1 MNSSEENP
9 KPKQL
14 LRPQPG
20 HGWVLSI
27 IIFLMGGCG
36 LAYEYTFSK
45 IASDL
50 LGNSV
55 QQWAIIIAVMLFFM
69 GVGSEI
75 QRYISD
81 KKVVSSL
88 LYSQLLLALLGGFGP
103 ILMLWAFTSYPYHYG
118 LVHYGLTSII
128 GIIIG
133 FEIPLIS
140 RINTRFAKDISNN
153 LARVLKM
160 DYIGALAGALLWV
173 FLLPKF
179 FSLNETAFV
188 LAFISLASTILCWF
202 YFSRTIDLKPVFL
215 TAFVFVTA
223 LLSYGLTQTNEWS
236 LNAEQKI
243 YADRI
248 VYIETTPYQH
258 IVLTQSNHG
267 NLRCYINGHI
277 QFSANDEH
285 IYHEQLVHPAMAAHR
300 APKKILVLGGGDGLA
315 VREILKY
322 PSVEKIT
329 LVDLDPAMTRL
340 AAEHPLFTRLNHSS
354 LTNEKVQLIDAGES
368 VSKGETYTLERDS
381 HNRSIHPDSLENKP
395 ELHVINIDASKYV
408 EQVEGLYD
416 VIICDFPDPSSP
428 DLAKL
433 YSMHFY
439 GSVMRKLAHDGFLVQ
454 QATSPYQAKDAFLC
468 IGRTMRSAGL
478 SAVPYHDHV
487 PSFGEWGWWIATHP
501 SYADESRLKE
511 QLMAIKHLTDFT
523 RYLTPDI
530 IKSSLSFGKEDLN
543 TTETDITTITNSAI
557 LNHYLNGWIE

>member
-1 MNSSEENP
+1 MNSSEKN
-9 KPKQL
+9 L
-14 LRPQPG
+14 PQ
-20 HGWVLSI
+20 HGWVLSV

-103 ILMLWAFTSYPYHYG
+103 ILMLWAFTSAPYQYG
-118 LVHYGLTSII
+118 LVHYGLTSMM

-140 RINTRFAKDISNN
+140 RINERYSDDIGNN

-173 FLLPKF
+173 FCLPKF

-188 LAFISLASTILCWF
+188 LAFVSLASTLFCWF
-202 YFSRTIDLKPVFL
+202 YFARVNHRKVLFL
-215 TAFVFVTA
+215 TAFVGVCGVLGFGI
-223 LLSYGLTQTNEWS
+223 SQTNQWA
-236 LNAEQKI
+236 LTAEQKI
-243 YADRI
+243 YKDRI
-248 VYIETTPYQH
+248 VYAETTPYQH
-258 IVLTQSNHG
+258 IVLTQSKHG
-267 NLRCYINGHI
+267 NFRCYINGHI

-285 IYHEQLVHPAMAAHR
+285 IYHEHLVHPAMAAHR
-300 APKKILVLGGGDGLA
+300 HPRNILILGGGDGLA
-315 VREILKY
+315 VREVLKY
-322 PSVEKIT
+322 PSVEKIM

-340 AAEHPLFTRLNHSS
+340 AAEHPLFTKLNDSS
-354 LTNEKVQLIDAGES
+354 LTSDKVTVISAGDSVEKGDA
-368 VSKGETYTLERDS
+368 YLLERS
-381 HNRSIHPDSLENKP
+381 SQNRSIHGGSLSDKP
-395 ELHVINIDASKYV
+395 ELSVLNIDASKYV
-408 EQVEGLYD
+408 EQASGLFD

-428 DLAKL
+428 ELAKL

-439 GSVMRKLAHDGFLVQ
+439 GALMKKLAHDGYLVQ
-454 QATSPYQAKDAFLC
+454 QSTSPYRAKDAFLC
-468 IGRTMRSAGL
+468 IGRTMQSVGL
-478 SAVPYHDHV
+478 AAVPYHDHV

-501 SYADESRLKE
+501 GYADEAQLRQRL
-511 QLMAIKHLTDFT
+511 LGIKKLPDYT

-530 IKSSLSFGKEDLN
+530 IKSSLSFGKEDLD
-543 TTETDITTITNSAI
+543 TSETDITTITNSAV

>member
-1 MNSSEENP
+1 MELSDENP
-9 KPKQL
+9 QPQAQL
-14 LRPQPG
+14 ESQSG

-27 IIFLMGGCG
+27 VIFLMGGCG

-75 QRYISD
+75 QRYISE

-140 RINTRFAKDISNN
+140 RINARFSKDISSN

-179 FSLNETAFV
+179 FSLSETAFV
-188 LAFISLASTILCWF
+188 LAFISLASTLLCWF
-202 YFSRTIDLKPVFL
+202 YFARAINLKPVFL
-215 TAFVFVTA
+215 TTLVIVSS
-223 LLSYGLTQTNEWS
+223 LLGYGFTQTNQWS
-236 LNAEQKI
+236 LSAEQKI

-277 QFSANDEH
+277 QFSANDER

-300 APKKILVLGGGDGLA
+300 APRNILVLGGGDGLA

-340 AAEHPLFTRLNHSS
+340 AAEHPLFTRLNDSS
-354 LTNEKVQLIDAGES
+354 LTNDKVRLVDAGDGVSQGES
-368 VSKGETYTLERDS
+368 YTLERVS
-381 HNRSIHPDSLENKP
+381 QNRSVHADSLKHKP
-395 ELHVINIDASKYV
+395 ELNVINIDASKYV
-408 EQVEGLYD
+408 EQVAGLFD

-439 GSVMRKLAHDGFLVQ
+439 GSLMKKLAQDGFLVQ
-454 QATSPYQAKDAFLC
+454 QSTSPYRAKDAFLC
-468 IGRTMRSAGL
+468 IGRTMQSVGL
-478 SAVPYHDHV
+478 TAVPYHDHV

-501 SYADESRLKE
+501 SYANEARLKQ
-511 QLMAIKHLTDFT
+511 QLRGVNKLSDYT

-543 TTETDITTITNSAI
+543 TGETDITTITNSAI

>member
-1 MNSSEENP
+1 M
-9 KPKQL
+9 
-14 LRPQPG
+14 LRGKASTEQSPLKEPQSG
-20 HGWVLSI
+20 SGWVLSI
-27 IIFLMGGCG
+27 IIFVMGGCG

-55 QQWAIIIAVMLFFM
+55 QQWAVIIAVMLFFM

-81 KKVVSSL
+81 KRVVSSL

-103 ILMLWAFTSYPYHYG
+103 ILMLWAFTSYPYQYG

-128 GIIIG
+128 GVIIG
-133 FEIPLIS
+133 FEIPLIT
-140 RINTRFAKDISNN
+140 RINERFSSDISSN

-188 LAFISLASTILCWF
+188 LAFISLASTLLCWF
-202 YFSRTIDLKPVFL
+202 YFARSVKLNALFLSVFAVVTIFL
-215 TAFVFVTA
+215 G
-223 LLSYGLTQTNEWS
+223 YGHSQTNRWALS
-236 LNAEQKI
+236 AEQGI
-243 YADRI
+243 YADRV
-248 VYIETTPYQH
+248 VYVETTPYQH
-258 IVLTQSNHG
+258 IVLTQSDHA

-300 APKKILVLGGGDGLA
+300 APRRILVLGGGDGLA

-322 PSVEKIT
+322 PSVEEVT
-329 LVDLDPAMTRL
+329 LVDLDPAMTKL
-340 AAEHPLFTRLNHSS
+340 AAEHPLFTSLNESS
-354 LTNEKVQLIDAGES
+354 LTHEKVRLVSSDAGVTRGEAYELQR
-368 VSKGETYTLERDS
+368 VSQ
-381 HNRSIHPDSLENKP
+381 NRSIHEDSLDSRP
-395 ELHVINIDASKYV
+395 ELNVINIDASRYLKQADGY
-408 EQVEGLYD
+408 YD

-439 GSVMRKLAHDGFLVQ
+439 GSLLKKLSHDGFIVQ
-454 QATSPYQAKDAFLC
+454 QSTSPYRAKEAFLC
-468 IGRTMRSAGL
+468 IGRTMKRAGL
-478 SAVPYHDHV
+478 AAVPYHDHV

-501 SYADESRLKE
+501 GYASESRLKGM
-511 QLMAIKHLTDFT
+511 LLGINKVTDYT
-523 RYLTPDI
+523 RYLTPEI
-530 IKSSLSFGKEDLN
+530 IHSSLSFGKEDLI
-543 TTETDITTITNSAI
+543 TSETDITTITNSAI
-557 LNHYLNGWIE
+557 LNHYLNGFLE